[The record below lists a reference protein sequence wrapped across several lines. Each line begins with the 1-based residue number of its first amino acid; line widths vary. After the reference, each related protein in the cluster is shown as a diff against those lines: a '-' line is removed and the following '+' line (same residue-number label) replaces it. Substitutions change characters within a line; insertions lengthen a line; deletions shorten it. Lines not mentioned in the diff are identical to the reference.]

1 MPRVR
6 TEDKTDAILEAAL
19 RRFLHYG
26 LKKTSMQEV
35 AKDAGVGV
43 GTLYLY
49 FKDKDA
55 LVAGCAERFAVQHRA
70 EAEGLL
76 ASRKRADKKLK
87 EYLQHRY
94 RVWQE
99 VGLKAPGA
107 MELAEAILRLSPE
120 KVVEGAEDL
129 IRNIRAILADG
140 KACGT
145 FPRVNPERDARV
157 LALSLMGF
165 FPIAGREPPVRL
177 GEAELLLVVDWFIQR
192 FTEEAGRGGSLRA
205 SPKLGHA
212 LGAARGRRSGKLR
225 RKERTDGHRRR

>member
-6 TEDKTDAILEAAL
+6 TEDKTEAILEAAL

-55 LVAGCAERFAVQHRA
+55 LVAGCAEGFAVQHRA
-70 EAEGLL
+70 DAEALL
-76 ASRKRADKKLK
+76 GSRKRSDKKLE
-87 EYLQHRY
+87 EYLLHRY

-99 VGLKAPGA
+99 VGLRAPGA
-107 MELAEAILRLSPE
+107 LELAEAILRLRPD
-120 KVVEGAEDL
+120 KVTEGADEL
-129 IRNIRAILADG
+129 VRNLKAILADG
-140 KACGT
+140 KASGV

-157 LALSLMGF
+157 LALSVMGF
-165 FPIAGREPPVRL
+165 FPLAGREPPVQV
-177 GEAELLLVVDWFIQR
+177 GEAEFSLVIEWFIKR
-192 FTEEAGRGGSLRA
+192 FKEA
-205 SPKLGHA
+205 
-212 LGAARGRRSGKLR
+212 
-225 RKERTDGHRRR
+225 

>member
-1 MPRVR
+1 MARVR

-55 LVAGCAERFAVQHRA
+55 LVAGCAERFAIQHRA
-70 EAEGLL
+70 DADALL
-76 ASRKRADKKLK
+76 ASRKRADKKLE
-87 EYLQHRY
+87 EYLIHRY

-99 VGLKAPGA
+99 VGLRAPGA
-107 MELAEAILRLSPE
+107 LELAEAILRLRPD
-120 KVVEGAEDL
+120 KVTEGADEL
-129 IRNIRAILADG
+129 IRNLKAILADG
-140 KACGT
+140 KASQV

-157 LALSLMGF
+157 LALSVMGF
-165 FPIAGREPPVRL
+165 FPIAGREHPVRV
-177 GEAELLLVVDWFIQR
+177 GETEFSLVIDWFIKR
-192 FTEEAGRGGSLRA
+192 FKEA
-205 SPKLGHA
+205 
-212 LGAARGRRSGKLR
+212 
-225 RKERTDGHRRR
+225 